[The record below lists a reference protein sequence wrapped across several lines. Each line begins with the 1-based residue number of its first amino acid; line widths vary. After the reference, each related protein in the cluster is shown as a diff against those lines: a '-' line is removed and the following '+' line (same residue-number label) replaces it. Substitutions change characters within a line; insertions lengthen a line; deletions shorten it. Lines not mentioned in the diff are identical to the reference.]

1 VVLAFIDPRRKEG
14 GKGMLKAKQG
24 FLLLVLAIFLVSG
37 CAGVAVPLVVG
48 GAAIGGGAGT
58 YAYVNGVLK
67 TDYNADFERAWTACE
82 RTVADMHGT
91 DVEPYREIGKGTIDA
106 FIEGEKVQFKVD
118 YKAKDVTTVAIRVG
132 YLGNRLSSQRL
143 HDKVSDNIKKD

>member
-1 VVLAFIDPRRKEG
+1 LAFMDPPGKERG
-14 GKGMLKAKQG
+14 RSMMRLKQG
-24 FLLLVLAIFLVSG
+24 WILLFLGLFLVSG
-37 CAGVAVPLVVG
+37 CAGAAVPFVVG

-67 TDYNADFERAWTACE
+67 ADYNASFERAWTACE
-82 RTVADMHGT
+82 RTVADMRGV
-91 DVEPYREIGKGTIDA
+91 DVEPYREIGKGTISA
-106 FIEGEKVQFKVD
+106 YIEGEKVFFSVD
-118 YKAKDVTTVAIRVG
+118 YKAKDLTTVAIRVG